1 MEQIDMDKLIQD
13 IRQAIKKKTP
23 EEIKDLMEN
32 FSLLG
37 FWSELT
43 ADIQNWI
50 LEVFQQQN
58 LEEKDG
64 YKKGMIVPKPTDPEK
79 LKKREELSKRLKE
92 YPNED
97 LKKALEWIQAKK
109 EQEKREQEERD
120 RKEEE
125 ERKARE
131 VPQQI
136 KNFRKKWEEEI
147 EFLDDETKNK
157 IIEATNRIAPKIK
170 IEPDWSRMIEMTI
183 RWREYKILDV
193 NMKTHTDDEYR
204 MSWPYSWTNRDEV
217 MLWWMRW
224 DNVDNWKNQKLKEYV
239 KEKQREKFHIL
250 KIEEMWSFL
259 DELWKEA
266 GITGRE
272 YQIAMLMYLTGMYG
286 RYWLSM
292 WDRNKSDPQVNSRSA
307 MECREYHGDFF
318 KFALSNDNASLC
330 LFACEKV

>member
-1 MEQIDMDKLIQD
+1 MEQIDMDKLIQH

-64 YKKGMIVPKPTDPEK
+64 YKMRMIVPKPTDPEK

-92 YPNED
+92 YPNEE
-97 LKKALEWIQAKK
+97 LKAALEWIQAKK
-109 EQEKREQEERD
+109 EQEERE

-131 VPQQI
+131 VPKEI

-170 IEPDWSRMIEMTI
+170 IEPDWSRMIEMKI
-183 RWREYKILDV
+183 WWKEYKILDA
-193 NMKTHTDDEYR
+193 NIETHTDYEYGV
-204 MSWPYSWTNRDEV
+204 SSPYTWRKKHEV
-217 MLWWMRW
+217 KLWWMIW
-224 DNVDNWKNQKLKEYV
+224 DNVDKWKNQKLKEYV
-239 KEKQREKFHIL
+239 KAKQREGFHIP
-250 KIEEMWSFL
+250 KIEEVRSL
-259 DELWKEA
+259 LNKLWEEA
-266 GITGRE
+266 GITE
-272 YQIAMLMYLTGMYG
+272 MEDQVAMLMYITGMYG

-292 WDRNKSDPQVNSRSA
+292 WDEEKSDSQVDSRSA
-307 MECREYHGDFF
+307 MACEDDAKFFSSFWVGDENVG
-318 KFALSNDNASLC
+318 AASLC
-330 LFACEKV
+330 MIDYQ